1 LITISGVIMLI
12 EKNIFISGLIIST
25 GCGVASEGSVEPT
38 LRGFISTLNAR
49 KSYRLDEGFGEAY
62 YVLRGDVYAYYSFG
76 LCIWSDLSN
85 KPFYKWPYL
94 LDYSKESDRK
104 DIKRKHKSISVYT
117 KVVKPNV
124 FTLIDRY
131 GPDFVF
137 HIIFSIL
144 SLEKSYYNLLSTYVL
159 GRIGKAIFSKIK
171 IFFTLCSI
179 KISREIIL
187 VYDHHNIILGKL
199 YILPL
204 MKRFIRRNRYFTL
217 QYTLD
222 LDGFILRAKRSE
234 KHLIIE
240 VRSGRFLSSNIR
252 MKIDE
257 FDIL

>member
-1 LITISGVIMLI
+1 M
-12 EKNIFISGLIIST
+12 
-25 GCGVASEGSVEPT
+25 
-38 LRGFISTLNAR
+38 
-49 KSYRLDEGFGEAY
+49 
-62 YVLRGDVYAYYSFG
+62 
-76 LCIWSDLSN
+76 
-85 KPFYKWPYL
+85 
-94 LDYSKESDRK
+94 
-104 DIKRKHKSISVYT
+104 
-117 KVVKPNV
+117 
-124 FTLIDRY
+124 FTLIYRY